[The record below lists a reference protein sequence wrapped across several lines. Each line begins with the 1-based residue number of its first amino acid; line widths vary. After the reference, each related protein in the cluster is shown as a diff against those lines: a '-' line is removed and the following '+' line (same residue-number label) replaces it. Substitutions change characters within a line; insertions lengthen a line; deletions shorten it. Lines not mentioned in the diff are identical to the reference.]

1 MLHCKNK
8 IAPLLQQLLED
19 LVASNNISKI
29 FNCKITFLLKKLTK
43 TQRYCK
49 NFKARIKRT
58 KKKPKSINFINCHF
72 LRTFTNKCY
81 IFPYPYFVKLN
92 LTSIFLISYGY
103 ILLFSNLSSRGME
116 IWNPL
121 ARNVSTIAS
130 QLPQERSSSRPLK
143 RFTMVSINNNTELLV
158 LGGITDFVI
167 SGEYEL

>member
-1 MLHCKNK
+1 
-8 IAPLLQQLLED
+8 
-19 LVASNNISKI
+19 
-29 FNCKITFLLKKLTK
+29 
-43 TQRYCK
+43 
-49 NFKARIKRT
+49 
-58 KKKPKSINFINCHF
+58 
-72 LRTFTNKCY
+72 
-81 IFPYPYFVKLN
+81 
-92 LTSIFLISYGY
+92 
-103 ILLFSNLSSRGME
+103 ME